1 MWAVFFASITA
12 FMGFGLVDPILPAIS
27 SQLGASQSEVPLL
40 FTSYNAVMAMT
51 MLITGA
57 ISTRLGIKKT
67 LILGVVIIALFSTF
81 SGLSGNVWTIIGFR
95 GFWGFGNGLFVATAL
110 AAIVTF
116 SKKGTAKAVILY
128 EAAIGLGFSMGPLIG
143 GMLGEISWKYPFISV
158 GILMIVAFIFLIIS
172 MPNSKEQNKE
182 NNVSSPTSLLD
193 PFRAMKYRSIRVFGI
208 SACLYNFGFFTLI
221 AYAPFVLGL
230 DARGI
235 GFVFLAWGVLV
246 AVTSVL
252 VAPALQRKFG
262 AIKSMYVTLLSFA
275 ITLMIMGIWTSI
287 QWIVIASIIFTG
299 VLIGNNNT
307 LMTTAVMKAAPVERS
322 TASAAYSFLRFIG
335 SAIAPASAGVL
346 AELFSPHIPFIVGGC
361 IVLSSFILLL
371 LNRKY
376 IHHIDSAEEK
386 IKEKSEKNILKV
398 KDFMIPNVISIKPN
412 ATIKELLKLLTK
424 HHIGG
429 VPVLDNQNKLIG
441 MVSDGDIIRYLA
453 PKEEFVRDF
462 IYDIFVEE
470 GETEQEVLKEKINT
484 TVDKFMHKQPIYT
497 LKEEDTFEKAIH
509 ILSQHHFKKLP
520 VLNLESNVI
529 GIINRGDIDKNLMEI
544 LLQK

>member
-1 MWAVFFASITA
+1 
-12 FMGFGLVDPILPAIS
+12 MGFGLVDPILPAIS
-27 SQLGASQSEVPLL
+27 SQLGASPSEVPLL
-40 FTSYNAVMAMT
+40 FTSYNAVMALT

-67 LILGVVIIALFSTF
+67 LLLGVVIIALFSTF
-81 SGLSGNVWTIIGFR
+81 SGLSGSIWTIIGFR
-95 GFWGFGNGLFVATAL
+95 GFWGFGNALFVATAL
-110 AAIVTF
+110 TALVTF
-116 SKKGTAKAVILY
+116 SKNGTARAVILY
-128 EAAIGLGFSMGPLIG
+128 EAAIGLGFSIGPLIG

-158 GILMIVAFIFLIIS
+158 GILMIVAFIFLIFS
-172 MPNSKEQNKE
+172 MPNSKEQNEE
-182 NNVSSPTSLLD
+182 NNISSPTSLLD
-193 PFRAMKYRSIRVFGI
+193 PFRAMKYRSIRIFGI

-262 AIKSMYVTLLSFA
+262 AIKSMYVTLLLFA
-275 ITLMIMGIWTSI
+275 VTLMIMGIWTSI
-287 QWIVIASIIFTG
+287 QWVVIAAIISTG

-307 LMTTAVMKAAPVERS
+307 LMTTAVMKAAPIERS

-335 SAIAPASAGVL
+335 SAIAPASAGLL
-346 AELFSPHIPFIVGGC
+346 AELFSPHIPFITGGC
-361 IVLSSFILLL
+361 IVLSSVILLL
-371 LNRKY
+371 INRK
-376 IHHIDSAEEK
+376 HIQHVDSEET
-386 IKEKSEKNILKV
+386 IKENSKNILKV
-398 KDFMIPNVISIKPN
+398 KEFMIPNVISIKPN
-412 ATIKELLKLLTK
+412 DTIKELLKLLTK

-429 VPVLDNQNKLIG
+429 VPVIDNQNKLIG

-453 PKEEFVRDF
+453 PKDESIHDF

-484 TVDKFMHKQPIYT
+484 TIDKFMHKQPIYS
-497 LKEEDTFEKAIH
+497 LKEEDTLEKAIY

-529 GIINRGDIDKNLMEI
+529 GIVSRGDINKNLMEI
-544 LLQK
+544 LSHK